1 MNAII
6 QPADAPSCKIE
17 TGDGIPMTRE
27 QLALRL
33 KNACQEVIAAEAE
46 LTEIDSRFG
55 DADHG
60 LTMTK
65 IANAI
70 EGAADGADGT
80 IQELLDDAAMAVMS
94 LNGGSAVPL
103 WNTWLDGMQEGAPES
118 DETDIAGIQ
127 AIFARALEEIDDMS
141 GAKVGDKTMMD
152 ALIPASEAIAA
163 YDGDSEDALFAAAA
177 QAAAQGAENSKNF
190 VSKFGR
196 AKSYGTKTI
205 GTPDAG
211 AMSMACFFRGLARN

>member
-1 MNAII
+1 
-6 QPADAPSCKIE
+6 
-17 TGDGIPMTRE
+17 MTKE
-27 QLALRL
+27 EFASRL
-33 KNACQEVIAAEAE
+33 KNACAAVTAAEAE
-46 LTEIDSRFG
+46 LTEIDSKFG

-65 IANAI
+65 IAGVI
-70 EGAADGADGT
+70 SAAVDASDGG
-80 IQELLDDAAMAVMS
+80 IQSMLDDAAMAVMS

-103 WNTWLDGMQEGAPES
+103 WNTWLDGMQEEAPEG
-118 DETDIAGIQ
+118 DTIDVAGIQ
-127 AIFARALEEIDDMS
+127 AIFAKAFEEIDDMS

-152 ALIPASEAIAA
+152 ALIPTSEAVAA
-163 YDGDSEDALFAAAA
+163 YAGDSEDELFAAAK
-177 QAAAQGAENSKNF
+177 AAAEGAENSKNF

-211 AMSMACFFRGLARN
+211 ATSMAYFFQGLART

>member
-1 MNAII
+1 
-6 QPADAPSCKIE
+6 
-17 TGDGIPMTRE
+17 MTKSE
-27 QLALRL
+27 FASRL
-33 KNACQEVIAAEAE
+33 KNACASVTDAEQE

-65 IANAI
+65 IAGAI
-70 EGAADGADGT
+70 SAAVDGADGG
-80 IQELLDDAAMAVMS
+80 IQSMLDDAAMAVMA

-103 WNTWLDGMQEGAPES
+103 WNTWLDGMQEAAPEGEEI
-118 DETDIAGIQ
+118 DVAGIQ
-127 AIFARALEEIDDMS
+127 AMFANALAELDDMS

-152 ALIPASEAIAA
+152 ALIPASQAIAS
-163 YDGDSEDALFAAAA
+163 YSGGGEQALFDAAA
-177 QAAAQGAENSKNF
+177 QAAEEGAEASRQF

-196 AKSYGTKTI
+196 AKSYGTQTI

-211 AMSMACFFRGLARN
+211 AVSMARFFRGLARA